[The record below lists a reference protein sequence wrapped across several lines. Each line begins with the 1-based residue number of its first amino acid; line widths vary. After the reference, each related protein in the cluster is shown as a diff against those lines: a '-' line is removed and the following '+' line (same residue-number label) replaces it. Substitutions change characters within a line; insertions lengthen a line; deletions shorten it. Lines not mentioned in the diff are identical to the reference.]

1 MRSGARFPLPLS
13 DRLAY
18 NEGRRSAMAR
28 VLLVLL
34 IIAAAGYFIYQQT
47 GRAPTDED
55 LLVDGLKERYAV
67 VVNKFTSAVGRSGM
81 LGVDTTFDLD
91 SVVEQIKKIRT
102 ELADLRGRLTEARA
116 IRKADALIVKVEH
129 FCKTNNILRP

>member
-1 MRSGARFPLPLS
+1 
-13 DRLAY
+13 
-18 NEGRRSAMAR
+18 MAR

-67 VVNKFTSAVGRSGM
+67 AVNKFTSAVGRSGM

-91 SVVEQIKKIRT
+91 DVVEQIKKVRT

-116 IRKADALIVKVEH
+116 IRKADALSVKVEY

>member
-1 MRSGARFPLPLS
+1 
-13 DRLAY
+13 
-18 NEGRRSAMAR
+18 MAR

-55 LLVDGLKERYAV
+55 LLVEGLKERYAV
-67 VVNKFTSAVGRSGM
+67 VVNKFTSAVGRSGL

-91 SVVEQIKKIRT
+91 SVVAQIQKIRS

-116 IRKADALIVKVEH
+116 IRKADAFSVKVEY